1 MITPASS
8 PRPQP
13 PRINSAFQRLM
24 SLHWWMAGC
33 YLALFVGGTFMAQ
46 LPRGV
51 FFRDSLY
58 DIHKSVGVLTLALL
72 SWRILT
78 LLQVWRKKYTKR
90 SPKLTPSW
98 WRTVVLH
105 TSMYGLMVLVPIAG
119 FLLSNS
125 FKANN
130 VTFFGL
136 VLPDLFPPNR
146 AMVEVGRSLHF
157 WLAYSFLALIVLH
170 LINQWKV
177 VKALWRRFRQFLNL
191 QRTPT

>member
-1 MITPASS
+1 
-8 PRPQP
+8 
-13 PRINSAFQRLM
+13 M

-33 YLALFVGGTFMAQ
+33 YLVLFVGGTFMAQ

-51 FFRDSLY
+51 LFRDSLY
-58 DIHKSVGVLTLALL
+58 DFHKSVGVLTLALL

-90 SPKLTPSW
+90 TPKLTPSW

-105 TSMYGLMVLVPIAG
+105 TTLYGLMLLVPIAG

-130 VTFFGL
+130 VKFFGL
-136 VLPDLFPPNR
+136 VLPDLFPPDR